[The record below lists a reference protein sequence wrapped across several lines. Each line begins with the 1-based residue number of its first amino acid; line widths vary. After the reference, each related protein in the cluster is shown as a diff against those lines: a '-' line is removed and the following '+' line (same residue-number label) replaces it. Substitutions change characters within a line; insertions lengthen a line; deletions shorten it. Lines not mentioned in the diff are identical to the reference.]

1 MKRFILL
8 VLCIISTTSLLISQD
23 VLHLMSLNIDAGRDG
38 TIDSI
43 ASFINS
49 YNADVIALQEVDIY
63 AKRNNEIPANGNYL
77 ASLGAGTGMFSA
89 FGKVSLP
96 TSRTIFGNAI
106 LSKNPFTKTENILLP
121 RLANAE
127 QRGLMVTHLVLNNRS
142 ICVASVHLSFE
153 NEDIIETQIRHMKRY
168 LETLDDDIVIVIGD
182 FNLSKPHQI
191 LALMDGWQD
200 ALPKHTN
207 TFSSRKEY
215 YQKAKLDYIL
225 YKSILPIKVLNAS
238 IDCDPSITDHCACY
252 VELEFPTITI
262 PR

>member
-1 MKRFILL
+1 
-8 VLCIISTTSLLISQD
+8 
-23 VLHLMSLNIDAGRDG
+23 
-38 TIDSI
+38 
-43 ASFINS
+43 
-49 YNADVIALQEVDIY
+49 
-63 AKRNNEIPANGNYL
+63 
-77 ASLGAGTGMFSA
+77 MFSA

-106 LSKNPFTKTENILLP
+106 LSQSPFTQTENVLLP
-121 RLANAE
+121 RLANSE
-127 QRGLMVTHLVLNNRS
+127 QRGLMVTHLVHNNRN
-142 ICVASVHLSFE
+142 ICVASIHLSYE
-153 NEDIIETQIRHMKRY
+153 NEDIIETQIRYIKRY

-225 YKSILPIKVLNAS
+225 YKSLLP
-238 IDCDPSITDHCACY
+238 
-252 VELEFPTITI
+252 LECNV
-262 PR
+262 